1 MVGIKA
7 NSVSSDFCHEFYQG
21 LKKITKT
28 RIRNIVI
35 SKNNESGIIIIIFS
49 YLKRYGSTSTC
60 LLESWEAMIILEKS

>member
-28 RIRNIVI
+28 RIRSIFI
-35 SKNNESGIIIIIFS
+35 SKNNESGIIILFFS
-49 YLKRYGSTSTC
+49 YLKRYGSIY